1 MILVTSATGN
11 VGGHLVR
18 QLHESGFA
26 VRAMTREPSRASVP
40 AGVEIVE
47 GDLEA
52 PESLGEVFD
61 GVTGFF
67 VLGTTG
73 DLSGVLGRASAAG
86 VKRVVLVSTFLARTH
101 PDSAIGRGSLEAER
115 LVRESDLEETVLRPW
130 EYASNVTAWAEE
142 VRVEGVVRPP
152 TAGLPSPAVHPADI
166 ASLAAHALTEEGHG
180 GQTYPLTG
188 PEELTP
194 RDKVRALGEALGR
207 ELGYEERQDQRE
219 LERLSEQAPDETTA
233 GLMVP
238 GVCSLESPGVTDTV
252 ERITGSP
259 ARSFGQWAAENAHLF
274 R

>member
-11 VGGHLVR
+11 VGDYLVR
-18 QLHESGFA
+18 RLHGSGFA
-26 VRAMTREPSRASVP
+26 VRALTRDPARARVPS
-40 AGVEIVE
+40 GVEVVE
-47 GDLEA
+47 GDLDSPA
-52 PESLGEVFD
+52 SLGEVFD

-67 VLGTTG
+67 ALGTTG
-73 DLSGVLGRASAAG
+73 DLSGVLRTASAAG

-130 EYASNVTAWAEE
+130 EYASNVVAWAEQ
-142 VRVEGVVRPP
+142 VRTEGVVRPLR
-152 TAGLPSPAVHPADI
+152 AGLPSPAVHPADI
-166 ASLAAHALTEEGHG
+166 AALAAHALTEPGHAG
-180 GQTYPLTG
+180 EVYPLTG

-207 ELGYEERQDQRE
+207 ELGYAERQDRRE
-219 LERLSEQAPDETTA
+219 LERLSEQAPDEATA
-233 GLMVP
+233 GLMIP

-259 ARSFGQWAAENAHLF
+259 ARGFGQWAAENVHLF